1 MKLSKI
7 SLFLCMAA
15 VACGLSS
22 CLGNGEQRQSITFN
36 YKDCFNVVTDL
47 NTGVSEVRLSPTYHM
62 DMNLT
67 EGTADITM
75 TNISLPGVTGALS
88 FKLEG
93 IKFTFDKRGNYIISG
108 RDLVPSGSAA
118 DYYTF
123 SSLSIMFVDRMLS
136 EEGARIPAYYINF
149 VINNKTQ
156 VNAVSTEN
164 YYFGKTT
171 VTSEN
176 TTPYTTYETYYTVIL
191 DPQSMVATIGFN
203 SARFSDKMPL
213 SLNFTLKDLPFTVDP
228 QGYKIIKADATTPYL
243 NNTPNPS
250 YDITNLSVNGVTNKG
265 ATFDFDCNPNG
276 MGEYHVNAP
285 VEWLVYPLQVE
296 Q

>member
-171 VTSEN
+171 VTSEK

-191 DPQSMVATIGFN
+191 DPQSMVAT
-203 SARFSDKMPL
+203 M
-213 SLNFTLKDLPFTVDP
+213 PFTVDP